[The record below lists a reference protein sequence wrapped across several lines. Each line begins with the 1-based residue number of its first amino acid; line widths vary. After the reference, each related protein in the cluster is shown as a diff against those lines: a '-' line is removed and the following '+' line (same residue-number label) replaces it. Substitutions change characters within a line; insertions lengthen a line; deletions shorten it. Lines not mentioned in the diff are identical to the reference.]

1 VARAAQ
7 DVALQP
13 IQKKE
18 EMTMAPKARH
28 AETTVPSFHDNI
40 KAAAKKN
47 LAFTQTVCKGAFSEL
62 VVISIPPTGELGEG
76 AHDDA
81 DVILFIVE
89 GKGEVIFGDR
99 KEIANKHD
107 AILVTAGRPHNLRNI
122 GRHDL
127 KLFAVFSPPP
137 SGAKASVHRI
147 GAAAA
152 EEQLRYAWEQ

>member
-1 VARAAQ
+1 MSQ
-7 DVALQP
+7 
-13 IQKKE
+13 E
-18 EMTMAPKARH
+18 SETMAHKAPH
-28 AETTVPSFHDNI
+28 AESTVLSFHDNI
-40 KAAAKKN
+40 KAAARKN
-47 LAFTQTVCKGAFSEL
+47 LAFRQTVCKGAFSEL

-76 AHDDA
+76 AHDDT

-89 GKGEVIFGDR
+89 GKGEVLFGDR

-107 AILVTAGRPHNLRNI
+107 AILVSAGRIHNLRNV

-137 SGAKASVHRI
+137 SGAKADVHRI
-147 GAAAA
+147 GAEAS